1 MVLQGFSLEEP
12 NTFAGRIHRMIK
24 LGLSLDEEEG
34 GEGAEGDKDMP
45 PLEEAA
51 NVGSSMEEVD

>member
-1 MVLQGFSLEEP
+1 VQGFSLEEP

-24 LGLSLDEEEG
+24 LGLSLDEEA
-34 GEGAEGDKDMP
+34 EGAQGMDADKDMP

-51 NVGSSMEEVD
+51 AVGSSMEEVD